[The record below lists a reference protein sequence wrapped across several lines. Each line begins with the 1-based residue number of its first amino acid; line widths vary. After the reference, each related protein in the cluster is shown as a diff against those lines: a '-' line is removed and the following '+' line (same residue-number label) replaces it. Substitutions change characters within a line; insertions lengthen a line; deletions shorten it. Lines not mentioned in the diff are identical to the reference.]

1 MLGTCVVCC
10 CLLVGE
16 GRAAWKK
23 RWCHIDGTTGYLYW
37 WTKPDG
43 KVLGAVPLLDNTV
56 LTTLPAPEFGFRLS
70 WGNRFRDFRADSQ
83 QSQKMWE
90 KHLGDEI
97 ASRSGGKQKKKKEE
111 RPYSED
117 VVEPVAAAKAN
128 DKSQERI
135 RELEAEILIL
145 KQKVKAL
152 ETENQELK
160 NDDEAPDPEAL
171 KMLNEMN
178 LEDTNIEEDGLE
190 EKIDDLT
197 FQLNSA
203 KKRLKAANET
213 IKLQAQRIQLLE
225 GK

>member
-1 MLGTCVVCC
+1 MLGA
-10 CLLVGE
+10 L
-16 GRAAWKK
+16 
-23 RWCHIDGTTGYLYW
+23 
-37 WTKPDG
+37 
-43 KVLGAVPLLDNTV
+43 PLLDNTV

-70 WGNRFRDFRADSQ
+70 WGTRFRDFRADSQ
-83 QSQKMWE
+83 QSQTMWE
-90 KHLGDEI
+90 KHLNDEI
-97 ASRSGGKQKKKKEE
+97 ESRSGKKKKKAEKPAV
-111 RPYSED
+111 RPISED
-117 VVEPVAAAKAN
+117 TGEGGMGRTISITEGAVNNVNSEKA
-128 DKSQERI
+128 QERI
-135 RELEAEILIL
+135 RELEAEVLML
-145 KQKVKAL
+145 KQRVKAL

-178 LEDTNIEEDGLE
+178 LEDKISEDGLE

-225 GK
+225 SSNK